1 MLNNLRD
8 SLQPHLEKIGRGFAS
23 TGISPN
29 GWSCIGLVFAF
40 VSAFIYGWNVEFSLI
55 IGGVVLLVAGF
66 FDIVD
71 GQVARVSQKITKSG
85 GFLDSVFDKIAEVAI
100 FLGILVG
107 GFAEPY
113 LVFLAITFSL
123 LVSYT
128 RSRAESLGVKL
139 QGIGIGERAERL
151 LVIAIVG
158 IIGFMEYAVI
168 IVIIIAAITFIQRII
183 VTAEALK
190 EPAKIAPKKTI
201 MKTKLSVR
209 KKSVRK
215 KSSTRK
221 KPSRKKSSAKKKSST
236 RKK

>member
-1 MLNNLRD
+1 MIILLNNLRD
-8 SLQPHLEKIGRGFAS
+8 SLQPHLEKIGRSFAS
-23 TGISPN
+23 TRISPN

-40 VSAFIYGWNVEFSLI
+40 ASAFVYGWNVEYSLI
-55 IGGVVLLVAGF
+55 IGGVILLVAGF

-71 GQVARVSQKITKSG
+71 GQVARVSQKVTRAG

-151 LVIAIVG
+151 LVIAIIG

-168 IVIIIAAITFIQRII
+168 IVIVIAAITFIQRII
-183 VTAEALK
+183 VTARALK
-190 EPAKIAPKKTI
+190 E
-201 MKTKLSVR
+201 
-209 KKSVRK
+209 
-215 KSSTRK
+215 
-221 KPSRKKSSAKKKSST
+221 
-236 RKK
+236 